1 MGRNKTYKSLMTLDE
16 AILLIDET
24 FDGYYECME
33 YRKRGD
39 KKLYPKTTMK
49 ADKKAL
55 IAKIME
61 WEYKAGLLD
70 YINPENRKKIEGE
83 YQVSRAENDEMI
95 GIILSNV
102 R

>member
-1 MGRNKTYKSLMTLDE
+1 
-16 AILLIDET
+16 
-24 FDGYYECME
+24 
-33 YRKRGD
+33 
-39 KKLYPKTTMK
+39 MK